1 MPPVRFRQP
10 ELPQPTLSMLLS
22 IDCWTA
28 FLLGLVGSLH
38 CAGMCGPLALA
49 LPAAGNTMPGYVLGR
64 VAYNTGRIV
73 TYCLLGIVFGLA
85 GWTFL
90 LAGLQRWVSIALG
103 VALLLCLFAS
113 RRLSLSRPVTF
124 AVNQLKSRMS
134 VLLRRRSF
142 AALAVLGLL
151 NGLLPCGLV
160 YVACAG
166 AAATGGTMAGA
177 SYMTAFGIGTVPMM
191 LAISLSGKLV
201 PPSLRLKLVK
211 TIPVCVFLLGTLLI
225 LRGMS
230 LGIPYLSP
238 DMSGTGASC
247 CHK

>member
-1 MPPVRFRQP
+1 M
-10 ELPQPTLSMLLS
+10 
-22 IDCWTA
+22 
-28 FLLGLVGSLH
+28 
-38 CAGMCGPLALA
+38 
-49 LPAAGNTMPGYVLGR
+49 LGR
-64 VAYNTGRIV
+64 IAYNAGRIV
-73 TYCLLGIVFGLA
+73 TYCLMGIVFGLA

-103 VALLLCLFAS
+103 VALLVGLFAS
-113 RRLSLSRPVTF
+113 RKLALLNPVTA

-166 AAATGGTMAGA
+166 AAATGGIFAGA
-177 SYMTAFGIGTVPMM
+177 QYMAAFGLGTVPMM
-191 LAISLSGKLV
+191 LAISLSGSLV
-201 PPSLRLKLVK
+201 PASLRLKLVK

-238 DMSGTGASC
+238 DMSGSGVAC

>member
-1 MPPVRFRQP
+1 
-10 ELPQPTLSMLLS
+10 MLLP
-22 IDCWTA
+22 IDLWTA

-49 LPAAGNTMPGYVLGR
+49 LPAAGNTTPGYVLGR
-64 VAYNTGRIV
+64 LAYNAGRIV
-73 TYCLLGIVFGLA
+73 TYCLMGIVFGLA

-113 RRLSLSRPVTF
+113 RRLALSRPVTF
-124 AVNQLKSRMS
+124 AVNHLKSRMS

-142 AALAVLGLL
+142 AGLAVLGLL

-166 AAATGGTMAGA
+166 AAATAGTLAGA
-177 SYMTAFGIGTVPMM
+177 SYMIAFGLGTVPMM
-191 LAISLSGKLV
+191 LSISLSGKLV

-211 TIPVCVFLLGTLLI
+211 SIPVCVFLLGSLLI

-238 DMSGTGASC
+238 DMSGPGASC